1 MMFDDSDDDSS
12 QQQQQPG
19 TGTSSVDQGV
29 SARLAAL
36 GDPLPRL
43 VAFDLD
49 YTLWPLWVDTHVSGP
64 LKRRGENINKVHDVH
79 GQPLSFFPH
88 VPAIL
93 LHLRKK
99 GVVVAAASRTSAPTV
114 ARQALNGLVL
124 FDDEEP
130 AAAVP
135 TPRRSQ
141 TTTQRKTV
149 KAMCELVLLPPS
161 SLSVFLDP
169 SFWLTPLHIS
179 AVQSSRNLPWVK
191 VDTLPIDQGEYGGA
205 L

>member
-1 MMFDDSDDDSS
+1 MTRKRNQRAHMMFDGSDEETASGSS
-12 QQQQQPG
+12 TPPPQSQPG
-19 TGTSSVDQGV
+19 SGRSAVDQGV
-29 SARLAAL
+29 AARLEAL
-36 GDPLPRL
+36 GDPLPKL

-93 LHLRKK
+93 LHLRKR
-99 GVVVAAASRTSAPTV
+99 GVLVAAASRTSAPTV

-124 FDDEEP
+124 FDDMEP
-130 AAAVP
+130 ETTSP

-141 TTTQRKTV
+141 TTSQRKTV
-149 KAMCELVLLPPS
+149 KAMCGLFFSLSFLLPFQNFARS
-161 SLSVFLDP
+161 DLLDKSYHSTIQP
-169 SFWLTPLHIS
+169 P
-179 AVQSSRNLPWVK
+179 
-191 VDTLPIDQGEYGGA
+191 
-205 L
+205 